1 MADYDEEDFEEDFE
15 EEELEEEE
23 LSDDGGGF
31 GAKPAA
37 QPPPS
42 KEAAPA
48 SKPSPSKMMGGFQPP
63 AMLEAASSDDDDG
76 SASIKSASSGRS
88 TTKPPP
94 TQLPPADEP
103 KAAEPDVDDMLSNYD
118 AMLKGYQSAQA
129 SKPEPSKPPSSE
141 SGRDNAKLDNLLAG
155 LEADVA
161 ETEQVRLAY
170 TGLGLVASSTPP
182 ITPGDGRSYTWSLS
196 LNMVTGAAA
205 TGREGSVS
213 ATTGANSQLRLHG
226 RRAGRNYR
234 WRGPRPVRPTRRRR
248 RRRRMRRRRRRRRR
262 RWRRRRGRA
271 ERLPQQRVARAARQ
285 AGGRAGAGPPGRAAG
300 CAHHDRRR
308 PAQQPF
314 PECRGAGRAA
324 AWRGYGRTAVVVTGR
339 PAEAFAEVTQAW

>member
-103 KAAEPDVDDMLSNYD
+103 KAAEPDVDDMLSNFD

-161 ETEQVRLAY
+161 ETEQ
-170 TGLGLVASSTPP
+170 
-182 ITPGDGRSYTWSLS
+182 
-196 LNMVTGAAA
+196 
-205 TGREGSVS
+205 
-213 ATTGANSQLRLHG
+213 
-226 RRAGRNYR
+226 
-234 WRGPRPVRPTRRRR
+234 
-248 RRRRMRRRRRRRRR
+248 
-262 RWRRRRGRA
+262 
-271 ERLPQQRVARAARQ
+271 ARQ
-285 AGGRAGAGPPGRAAG
+285 RLVEKAPSPPPPEPTLNFVSMGAEQDTTTAGAGPARCGRRTDGILPRQSRVRDRAGCRRCGAQVTPGRS
-300 CAHHDRRR
+300 
-308 PAQQPF
+308 
-314 PECRGAGRAA
+314 E
-324 AWRGYGRTAVVVTGR
+324 
-339 PAEAFAEVTQAW
+339 